1 MDRVGALSCRART
14 ACLVRTAERPPHKGF
29 LLRLPVALLV
39 ALALWLVLRPVIETA
54 VAGLAQTVIRT
65 FEYPRVTRLVVD
77 DHRAQVRRS
86 DFRTDSGIPTVAL
99 TDITFNTI
107 VLLALYLALPRPFS
121 RHQLERLFMG
131 ACVLYLTQAF
141 NLVFHVK
148 TMYAMGLG
156 EWSQQHYSGFARN
169 VFGFLRYFTDLPG
182 RFSFP
187 FLIWLGF
194 NWDVVMQLLGTPA
207 GEDDGTKRRPK
218 RSSSGIRRGGH

>member
-1 MDRVGALSCRART
+1 MT
-14 ACLVRTAERPPHKGF
+14 PAEPAPHNRF

-39 ALALWLVLRPVIETA
+39 ALALWLALRPVIDSA
-54 VAGLAQTVIRT
+54 VAGLAETLIRS
-65 FEYPRVTRLVVD
+65 FEYPRVTRLVVE
-77 DHRAQVRRS
+77 DHRAEVRRS
-86 DFRTDSGIPTVAL
+86 DFRTGSGIPTVAL

-121 RHQLERLFMG
+121 RRQLERLFMG
-131 ACVLYLTQAF
+131 ACVLYLTQAL

-148 TMYAMGLG
+148 TLYALGLG
-156 EWSQQHYSGFARN
+156 EWSQQHYSELARN

-194 NWDVVMQLLGTPA
+194 NWDVVMQLLGTPTA
-207 GEDDGTKRRPK
+207 EEDGHPKRRK
-218 RSSSGIRRGGH
+218 K